1 MSRIK
6 TAFII
11 LSFVFKFQ
19 SVICQ
24 HLTEK
29 IKTTA
34 SIGFRTG
41 NGKLNPF
48 WVRSNQNGMVP
59 LETNNLFTAIRLS
72 KDYDSTF
79 SLNKKLNKTDIGFG
93 LTVVA
98 NAGSVNQIQ
107 LNEAFFKFR
116 FLNLEAYIGRRREI
130 FGITDSTQS
139 SGALIWS
146 GNATPLPKIQISIPN
161 FTPIFKSKIFF
172 YKATFAH
179 GWFGNQQ
186 YVQNYFLH
194 QKTLYG
200 KIGKS
205 NWPINLIGGINN
217 QVHWGGYSDHIKNS
231 PGASQNG
238 YLPSGFN
245 SFLSSAF
252 PLPIIKKTFPPNIS
266 LLYDNLNYGGNH
278 LGSLDLATEINLQSL
293 SLLMY
298 RQIPY
303 ELGSLFSSLVNA
315 DDGIY
320 GLTLKLKKP
329 FYSVNKITIEGLH
342 TYNQGY
348 YRSGIAKLLGLPDK
362 HYGEL
367 HRYFNHGQYNDG
379 WSYNGNG
386 IGNPLILSNNQ
397 INSEGKISDPQF
409 LFSNYSQTKLL
420 YFAISGNQQ
429 KIKYLIKSNYG
440 IYRATNGPYISNNP
454 SIPQFSFFSCLDY
467 PIKNIN
473 FNLSFGLDRGSML
486 ENNFGFSFQASKT
499 WF

>member
-1 MSRIK
+1 MSRLR
-6 TAFII
+6 TSLII
-11 LSFVFKFQ
+11 LSFIFKFQ
-19 SVICQ
+19 QVISQ
-24 HLTEK
+24 PLTKK
-29 IKTTA
+29 INKTA

-48 WVRSNQNGMVP
+48 WLRSNQNGMVP
-59 LETNNLFTAIRLS
+59 LETNNVFTAVGLS

-79 SLNKKLNKTDIGFG
+79 NLNKKLNKTDIGFG
-93 LTVVA
+93 LTMVA
-98 NAGSVNQIQ
+98 NVGSANQIQ
-107 LNEAFFKFR
+107 LNEAFLKFR
-116 FLNLEAYIGRRREI
+116 FFNLEAYIGRRREI
-130 FGITDSTQS
+130 VGITDSTQS

-146 GNATPLPKIQISIPN
+146 GNAMPLPKIQISVPN
-161 FTPIFKSKIFF
+161 FTPIFKSKFFF
-172 YKATFAH
+172 YKASFAH
-179 GWFGNQQ
+179 GWFGNQK

-200 KIGKS
+200 KIGNSK
-205 NWPINLIGGINN
+205 WPINLTGGLNN

-231 PGASQNG
+231 PDASQNG

-252 PLPIIKKTFPPNIS
+252 PLPIIRKKFPPNIT

-293 SLLMY
+293 TLLMY

-320 GLTLKLKKP
+320 GLTLKLKNQ
-329 FYSVNKITIEGLH
+329 FYSIDKITIEGLY

-348 YRSGIAKLLGLPDK
+348 YRSGIARLLGLPDK
-362 HYGEL
+362 HNGEL

-397 INSEGKISDPQF
+397 IDKTDKLSDPQY
-409 LFSNYSQTKLL
+409 LFSDYSQTKLIYL
-420 YFAISGNQQ
+420 AISGNQ
-429 KIKYLIKSNYG
+429 KAIKYLIKSNYG

-454 SIPQFSFFSCLDY
+454 SVPQFSFFSNLDY

-473 FNLSFGLDRGSML
+473 FSFSFGLDRGGML
-486 ENNFGFSFQASKT
+486 ENNFGFSFQASKS